1 MVLSLREMPL
11 PLVLRPPVPMSDE
24 ALLRFCEANQDYRIE
39 REPDGE
45 ILVMT
50 PANGETSQKNAYIV
64 LELGLWARS
73 NGSGTFFGPDG
84 GFTLPDGSMRSPD
97 AAWLSSPRWQA
108 LSREQ
113 RRKFLPLCPEF
124 VVELRS
130 PSDSVVDLEEKMQSW
145 MDNGAKL
152 GWLIDPDRLLVVV
165 YRSGHEPEVLQS
177 PEALEGEGPVAGFR
191 LAMHPVWE

>member
-1 MVLSLREMPL
+1 MTD
-11 PLVLRPPVPMSDE
+11 DE
-24 ALLRFCEANQDYRIE
+24 LLRFCEANQSYRIE

-50 PANGETSQKNAYIV
+50 PANGETSRKNAYLV
-64 LELGLWARS
+64 LELGLWSRS
-73 NGSGTFFGPDG
+73 SDSGVFFGPDG

-97 AAWLSSPRWQA
+97 AAWLSSPRWHA

-130 PSDSVVDLEEKMQSW
+130 PSDSVVDLEEKMRSW

-152 GWLIDPDRLLVVV
+152 GWLIDPDRMLVAV
-165 YRSGHEPEVLQS
+165 YRSGREPEVLRN
-177 PEALEGEGPVAGFR
+177 PEILEGEGPVAGFR